1 MNRIWKYQDQATIK
15 YLSDKEI
22 DRFFASVK
30 KGKYAKRDSCLF
42 HLMIS
47 YGLRESE
54 AISIR
59 MEDINLDPND
69 PQILIRRVKQRNKK
83 NGRFYDLSKE
93 NYIRVKSWIKARD
106 KWAGEKSD
114 FLFITQ
120 KSRRKYDRMSTD
132 CLYGL
137 VKKHG
142 KDASISEIYPHM
154 FRHTTGARLA
164 RAGLNAFTIQR
175 RLGHSNVVSSQLYV
189 DLAGPDRKAEDERCE
204 EAIEF

>member
-15 YLSDKEI
+15 YLSDEEI
-22 DRFFASVK
+22 DKFFASVK

-42 HLMIS
+42 HLMLS

-59 MEDINLDPND
+59 IEDLSLDPKD

-83 NGRFYDLSKE
+83 NGRWYDLSKE
-93 NYIRVKSWIKARD
+93 NYKRIKAWIKEREKWPGAR
-106 KWAGEKSD
+106 SD
-114 FLFITQ
+114 YLFITQ
-120 KSRRKYDRMSTD
+120 KSRGKYDHMSHEG
-132 CLYGL
+132 LYGL
-137 VKKHG
+137 VKKYG
-142 KDASISEIYPHM
+142 KEAGIPDIYPHM

-189 DLAGPDRKAEDERCE
+189 DLAGPDRKAEDGRCE
-204 EAIEF
+204 EAIGY

>member
-1 MNRIWKYQDQATIK
+1 MWQSQDQSKIK

-22 DRFFASVK
+22 DKFFASVK
-30 KGKYAKRDSCLF
+30 KGKYTKRDSCLF
-42 HLMIS
+42 LLMLS

-59 MEDINLDPND
+59 MEDLNLDLND

-93 NYIRVKSWIKARD
+93 NYKRIKAWLKERE
-106 KWAGEKSD
+106 KWPGARSD
-114 FLFITQ
+114 YLFITQ
-120 KSRRKYDRMSTD
+120 KSRSKYDHMSTD
-132 CLYGL
+132 GLYGL
-137 VKKHG
+137 VKKYG
-142 KDASISEIYPHM
+142 KEAGISEIYPHM

-189 DLAGPDRKAEDERCE
+189 DLTGPDRKAEDERCE
-204 EAIEF
+204 DAIEF